1 MGRAIKQDDSK
12 MGRAI
17 KQKFEWGGPQNKNPS
32 GEGRKAKFRAR
43 RTIKT
48 PFFALRVPTP
58 IPRPELNQET
68 GHYKTYSEMSSQTK
82 KNNEFQTRKQYRILF
97 VSGKISMTKKT

>member
-17 KQKFEWGGPQNKNPS
+17 KQKFEWGGPQNKNSS

-43 RTIKT
+43 RATKT
-48 PFFALRVPTP
+48 PFFALRVPIP
-58 IPRPELNQET
+58 IPRLELNQET

-82 KNNEFQTRKQYRILF
+82 TIMNSRPGNSTEFYLF
-97 VSGKISMTKKT
+97 LARFP